1 MGLLG
6 VAAGREPGGAGDA
19 ESPVWALV
27 VAAGAGGQE
36 GGLCG
41 PTVSA
46 PSVGLAGLERS
57 PSCSF
62 SLFPLLPQPTPP
74 NLTPTYPGLSR
85 AAGGGG
91 NLPLWRGEGLLP
103 EPLVGLPGSL
113 VMTVGRCPVRGFV
126 ARGLQ

>member
-85 AAGGGG
+85 AAGGGVICRYG
-91 NLPLWRGEGLLP
+91 GGRGSFLNLLWA
-103 EPLVGLPGSL
+103 SL
-113 VMTVGRCPVRGFV
+113 GPW
-126 ARGLQ
+126 